1 MSLFKKQSLIPAE
14 ETAID
19 KATVF
24 CALQP
29 LDTNSNVSLEEQGYI
44 KIPNGALE
52 QVGAIAQYIPAE
64 AASLANAGLYK
75 AVFDEGLGVLQKSAQ
90 HPGFYLGNVVSPDTN
105 NDIRAVA
112 AWQEVSASPQIALGI
127 FTAVS
132 FVTGQYFMAK
142 TNKRLSAMSESI
154 SEIQQYL
161 TTKDFNTL
169 VECREYFLA
178 IQDNLS
184 SIMGNDFQRQSR
196 LTMVE
201 EKKGRCLTIAN
212 TYRDKVNQL
221 SIKQGSKK
229 QVKESIDNFS
239 HYLMIYRTA
248 MQLYGIGIYLETVLA
263 QNTDAS
269 YLHNMSD
276 DIGQKSAAFKENLQS
291 WEAKYSE
298 CIEGAKAFRMDRFLL
313 NQPSAHF
320 WDVPISKA
328 KDAVL
333 VKRGNHSEE
342 AKNHLKAVIDVSE
355 DEHVIEAVQGGL
367 GMLDRIYNHSVSA
380 VISGT
385 DLYIKPSE
393 DAS

>member
-132 FVTGQYFMAK
+132 FVTGQYF
-142 TNKRLSAMSESI
+142 L
-154 SEIQQYL
+154 
-161 TTKDFNTL
+161 
-169 VECREYFLA
+169 
-178 IQDNLS
+178 
-184 SIMGNDFQRQSR
+184 
-196 LTMVE
+196 
-201 EKKGRCLTIAN
+201 
-212 TYRDKVNQL
+212 
-221 SIKQGSKK
+221 
-229 QVKESIDNFS
+229 
-239 HYLMIYRTA
+239 
-248 MQLYGIGIYLETVLA
+248 
-263 QNTDAS
+263 
-269 YLHNMSD
+269 
-276 DIGQKSAAFKENLQS
+276 
-291 WEAKYSE
+291 
-298 CIEGAKAFRMDRFLL
+298 KAFLRFS
-313 NQPSAHF
+313 N
-320 WDVPISKA
+320 
-328 KDAVL
+328 
-333 VKRGNHSEE
+333 
-342 AKNHLKAVIDVSE
+342 
-355 DEHVIEAVQGGL
+355 
-367 GMLDRIYNHSVSA
+367 
-380 VISGT
+380 T
-385 DLYIKPSE
+385 
-393 DAS
+393 